1 MKNIMGYISG
11 KMTGVENYN
20 AEAFNDAAC
29 DLAELGLF
37 FINPITISSD
47 IVREVEECRRE
58 MPSRYFF
65 MRLDIVAM
73 ARCDFLYMLPDWQKS
88 WGAKWERII
97 AKYVFDMPIFE
108 SLEDICKY
116 YAIEG
121 HISPSVDYWWRALD
135 DYSKIG

>member
-47 IVREVEECRRE
+47 IVREVV
-58 MPSRYFF
+58 
-65 MRLDIVAM
+65 LQ
-73 ARCDFLYMLPDWQKS
+73 LLQ
-88 WGAKWERII
+88 
-97 AKYVFDMPIFE
+97 
-108 SLEDICKY
+108 
-116 YAIEG
+116 
-121 HISPSVDYWWRALD
+121 
-135 DYSKIG
+135 